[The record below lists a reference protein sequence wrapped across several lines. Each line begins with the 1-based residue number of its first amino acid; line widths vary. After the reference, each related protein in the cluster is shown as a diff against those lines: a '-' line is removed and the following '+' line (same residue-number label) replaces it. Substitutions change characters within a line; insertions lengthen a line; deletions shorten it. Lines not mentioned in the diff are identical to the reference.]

1 LVAGSL
7 PNAED
12 DVGGMYG
19 TDRRDETFHTG
30 LVEKHEDKG
39 PFGRPRLRLKIK
51 LERIL
56 KK

>member
-1 LVAGSL
+1 MVAGSL